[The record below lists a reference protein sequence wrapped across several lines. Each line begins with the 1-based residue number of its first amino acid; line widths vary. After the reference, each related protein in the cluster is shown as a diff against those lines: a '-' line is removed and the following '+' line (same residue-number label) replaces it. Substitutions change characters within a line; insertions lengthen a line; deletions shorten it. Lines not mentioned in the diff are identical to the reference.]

1 MEFRTPG
8 IVLKRHNFGE
18 ADRICRILTQE
29 LGLVSALAKGVK
41 KVKSKRSG
49 AFELFSE
56 CEFRLHRRTGELF
69 LVTEAQLTPNN
80 PNNPNNLNNLKVAY
94 AAAEW
99 LIILLPAEKPV
110 PKTYTLLC
118 EFLKALEQDKKLPLI
133 ELAFQTKLLGIL
145 GYLPDPEKFPEREH
159 KLIKFLKEKD
169 FPEIINLV
177 EEPSTFAKV
186 KNSFIEIFERET
198 EKVSK
203 VSAAEAS
210 KT

>member
-1 MEFRTPG
+1 M
-8 IVLKRHNFGE
+8 
-18 ADRICRILTQE
+18 
-29 LGLVSALAKGVK
+29 
-41 KVKSKRSG
+41 
-49 AFELFSE
+49 
-56 CEFRLHRRTGELF
+56 
-69 LVTEAQLTPNN
+69 
-80 PNNPNNLNNLKVAY
+80 
-94 AAAEW
+94 
-99 LIILLPAEKPV
+99 
-110 PKTYTLLC
+110 
-118 EFLKALEQDKKLPLI
+118 I

-203 VSAAEAS
+203 VSAA
-210 KT
+210 THDWN